1 MQNDVLNKVVV
12 DLEKRKFYLYSNEGN
27 ERVVECETTE
37 EFMNVLK
44 LCREMLDEDTIKYV
58 TL

>member
-44 LCREMLDEDTIKYV
+44 LCREMLDEDTLKYV

>member
-12 DLEKRKFYLYSNEGN
+12 DLEKRKFYLYSDEGN

-44 LCREMLDEDTIKYV
+44 LCREMLDEDTLKYV

>member
-12 DLEKRKFYLYSNEGN
+12 DLEKRKFYLYSNEGH

-44 LCREMLDEDTIKYV
+44 LCREMLDEDTLKYV

>member
-12 DLEKRKFYLYSNEGN
+12 DLEKRKFYLYSDEGN
-27 ERVVECETTE
+27 ERVVECETAE

-44 LCREMLDEDTIKYV
+44 LCREMLDEDTLKYV

>member
-12 DLEKRKFYLYSNEGN
+12 DLEKRKFYLYSDEGN
-27 ERVVECETTE
+27 ERVVECETSE

-44 LCREMLDEDTIKYV
+44 LCREMLDENTLKYV
-58 TL
+58 TF